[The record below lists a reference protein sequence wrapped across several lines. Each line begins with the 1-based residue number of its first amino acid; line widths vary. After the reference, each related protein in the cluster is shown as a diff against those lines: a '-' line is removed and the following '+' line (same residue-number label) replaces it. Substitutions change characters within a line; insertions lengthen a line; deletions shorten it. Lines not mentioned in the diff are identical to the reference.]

1 LISRNELYFWVGSIG
16 PIASTTTLMP
26 SDRPVYRS
34 RAPDPDMS
42 DSDEPSV
49 SLASS
54 IGALAVTFLL
64 VTPVAGTLLGFN
76 WTQAVLIGGFA
87 GSVSVASAWLTA
99 RRTDGD

>member
-1 LISRNELYFWVGSIG
+1 
-16 PIASTTTLMP
+16 
-26 SDRPVYRS
+26 
-34 RAPDPDMS
+34 MS

-64 VTPVAGTLLGFN
+64 VTPVAGTLGFN

>member
-1 LISRNELYFWVGSIG
+1 
-16 PIASTTTLMP
+16 
-26 SDRPVYRS
+26 
-34 RAPDPDMS
+34 MS

-87 GSVSVASAWLTA
+87 GSVSVASAWLTDGA
-99 RRTDGD
+99 ADDGD